1 MDYNASNTNRHKL
14 MAMGKPIKAAHG
26 GMAKKSVDKK
36 TNPGLAKLPTEV
48 RNKMG
53 YMKKGGSVGGAKA
66 DRQGRALM
74 AGKMAKN
81 LPMIAPQSAY
91 KKGGDVAP
99 SAYDKMQDK
108 KMAAHASKPA
118 KVAHKKMGGMAKRG
132 CK

>member
-1 MDYNASNTNRHKL
+1 M
-14 MAMGKPIKAAHG
+14 
-26 GMAKKSVDKK
+26 KSVDKK
-36 TNPGLAKLPTEV
+36 
-48 RNKMG
+48 
-53 YMKKGGSVGGAKA
+53 MKNGGAVKGGSKA

-74 AGKMAKN
+74 AGKMSKN

-91 KKGGDVAP
+91 KHGGDVKA

-118 KVAHKKMGGMAKRG
+118 KVAHKKVGGMMKRG

>member
-1 MDYNASNTNRHKL
+1 M
-14 MAMGKPIKAAHG
+14 
-26 GMAKKSVDKK
+26 KSVDKK
-36 TNPGLAKLPTEV
+36 ANPGLAKLPTSV

-53 YMKKGGSVGGAKA
+53 YMKKGGEVMETKKKSGAIA

-74 AGKMAKN
+74 SGKMSKN

-91 KKGGDVAP
+91 AKGGDVKP

-108 KMAAHASKPA
+108 KLTSHAGKSA
-118 KVAHKKMGGMAKRG
+118 KVAHKKVGGMMKRG